1 MTEALDVWPIDWTLA
16 PDALV
21 RTETGAK
28 LHIPSCPHI
37 RSRIRL
43 ADAAERLAMTV
54 WTWCRAELD
63 GVGRTYL
70 DTLEDAMREF
80 GTHAGTERL
89 VRGAL
94 RFATYDQI
102 WVPHSRSYV
111 ALGHEGR
118 AVAWFGKSWV
128 VPVRGQWLEL
138 PDYRAGRGGGA
149 ARDERVG
156 EVCDVHFVTRSLT
169 GVCELCE

>member
-54 WTWCRAELD
+54 CKWCRAELD